1 MPGPALSTDALVL
14 LARPPAESFQT
25 LTVFSAEHGALTAL
39 QRVPK
44 KFPPSRL
51 VLALFDEA
59 VLTLEGPRSGGGL
72 WFIKEARLLARP
84 EGIGRDYAALRRA
97 SALAALA
104 ARNPVP
110 TESRA
115 AVAALLRTAF
125 AAFASGAPPDIVWL
139 KSLWRFARD
148 EGHPLR
154 QQWLPSLP
162 VAQRAEVERLL
173 RTPLENLAGDQAV
186 ATSSADLA
194 RRLEAYLRA
203 HAEMVLE

>member
-14 LARPPAESFQT
+14 QARPPAESFQT
-25 LTVFSAEHGALTAL
+25 LTVFSAEHGALTVL

-44 KFPPSRL
+44 KFPPTRV

-59 VLTLEGPRSGGGL
+59 SLTLETPRSGDGP
-72 WFIKEARLLARP
+72 WFLKEARLIARP

-110 TESRA
+110 AESRP

-125 AAFASGAPPDIVWL
+125 AAFASGAPPDVVWL
-139 KSLWRFARD
+139 KRLWRFARD

-162 VAQRAEVERLL
+162 AASRAEADRLL
-173 RTPLENLAGDQAV
+173 RTPLAGLADAKD
-186 ATSSADLA
+186 SAAAESLA
-194 RRLEAYLRA
+194 RRLEAYLCA
-203 HAEMVLE
+203 HTEMIVE

>member
-25 LTVFSAEHGALTAL
+25 LTVFSAEHGALTVL

-44 KFPPSRL
+44 KFPPVRP

-59 VLTLEGPRSGGGL
+59 TLALEAPRSGDGP
-72 WFIKEARLLARP
+72 WFLKEARLLARP

-110 TESRA
+110 AESRA
-115 AVAALLRTAF
+115 AVAALLRAAF
-125 AAFASGAPPDIVWL
+125 AAFASGAPPDVVWL

-148 EGHPLR
+148 EGYPLR

-162 VAQRAEVERLL
+162 PAARAEADRLL
-173 RTPLENLAGDQAV
+173 RTPLENLADENT
-186 ATSSADLA
+186 ATTAADLA

-203 HAEMVLE
+203 HTELTVE

>member
-25 LTVFSAEHGALTAL
+25 LTVFSAEHGALIAL

-44 KFPPSRL
+44 KFPPTRT

-59 VLTLEGPRSGGGL
+59 ALTLEGPRGGGP
-72 WFIKEARLLARP
+72 WFVKEARLLSRP

-104 ARNPVP
+104 ARNPVAA
-110 TESRA
+110 ESRA

-125 AAFASGAPPDIVWL
+125 AAFAFGAPPEVVWF

-148 EGHPLR
+148 EGYPLR

-162 VAQRAEVERLL
+162 AATSAEVDRLL
-173 RTPLENLAGDQAV
+173 RTPLANLADAKDSTAAESLV
-186 ATSSADLA
+186 
-194 RRLEAYLRA
+194 RRLEVYLRG
-203 HAEMVLE
+203 HTELIVE

>member
-25 LTVFSAEHGALTAL
+25 LTVFSAAHGALTVL

-44 KFPPSRL
+44 KFPPART

-59 VLTLEGPRSGGGL
+59 ALALEAPRSGDGP
-72 WFIKEARLLARP
+72 WFLKEARLLARH
-84 EGIGRDYAALRRA
+84 EGIGRDYSALRRA
-97 SALAALA
+97 SALAALT

-110 TESRA
+110 AESCA

-162 VAQRAEVERLL
+162 APARAEAERLL
-173 RTPLENLAGDQAV
+173 HTPLETLAGEPA
-186 ATSSADLA
+186 ATSAADLA

-203 HAEMVLE
+203 HTELVVE